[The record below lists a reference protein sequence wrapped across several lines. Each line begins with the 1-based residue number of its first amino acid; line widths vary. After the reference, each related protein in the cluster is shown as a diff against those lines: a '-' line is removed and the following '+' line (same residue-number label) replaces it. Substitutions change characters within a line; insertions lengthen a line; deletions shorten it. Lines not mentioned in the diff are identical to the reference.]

1 MIGRGGIMI
10 HRRPA
15 CVAVRHL
22 CEGEARR
29 SGYAAPNAE
38 WHEAGE
44 GMDLRSGQ
52 PVAAGRKRTSRW
64 PHEPTQAPIKDRATS
79 WLAAAGRPV
88 VARVPLVVTLAIFML
103 AFLLPAWPWLSGE
116 VTIPW
121 DAKSQFFPQ
130 VQFLASSLAR
140 GEWPWWS
147 PNVFAGWPQISDPQS
162 LVFAP
167 LYVLL
172 AAFDAA
178 VSLRAFDAVTFAYLF
193 LGAVGIILL
202 FHDRGWHAGG
212 ALVAAMAFALGG
224 SASARIQHTGQ
235 IVSLAY
241 LPLALWL
248 VARALERSSWRAG
261 LAAGAVGGLMAIG
274 RDQVALLS
282 LYVLAGFVLA
292 HWVAGEAPLARMRAS
307 ITPLA
312 AAAVSGSFIA
322 AVPIIMTT
330 LLAARSNR
338 PEISFAAA
346 AGGSIHPVHLL
357 QFAFADLFGAMDP
370 NVEYW
375 APQSLIWDAAWG
387 WPGLYL
393 SQNMPLVYAG
403 ALTFVAVVSFGLI
416 RGVAWAREIRF
427 FTIAAAF
434 MLLYALGAYTPAFHL
449 MYDLIPDVA
458 LYRRPADATFVLV
471 ALIAVI
477 AGYLV
482 HRWLTGTVPPATR
495 LQRALEIASPIVLIA
510 GALALAASVVGIRP
524 ALTPVV
530 TAVVFTTAAIAV
542 LGLARRLDARWPVGA
557 VGLIAAFMALDLAW
571 NNAPHVS
578 TALPPARFEALRAN
592 TDDETVRLLK
602 ARLAGAAA
610 PDRRDRVE
618 LVGIDYHWPNLSLA
632 QGFDHVFGHNPLR
645 LRWFQEATHVGDTV
659 ALASQRVFSPL
670 YPSYRS
676 AFADLLGV
684 RFIATGVPVEQ
695 IDSSLKPGDLNFIA
709 RTKDAYV
716 YENPRAL
723 PRVML
728 LTDWR
733 LADFDELLRAGWPSV
748 DPRRTVLLKKAPI
761 GFSRSV
767 AAGTVGSA
775 RLLRYANTEVVVEV
789 EAPAGGVL
797 LLNDVWHPWWQ
808 ASIDGADAEIL
819 KADVIFRAVV
829 CPRGRHVVRFTFHPF
844 AGAVAEMVRKVTHNA
859 RP

>member
-1 MIGRGGIMI
+1 
-10 HRRPA
+10 
-15 CVAVRHL
+15 
-22 CEGEARR
+22 
-29 SGYAAPNAE
+29 
-38 WHEAGE
+38 
-44 GMDLRSGQ
+44 
-52 PVAAGRKRTSRW
+52 
-64 PHEPTQAPIKDRATS
+64 
-79 WLAAAGRPV
+79 
-88 VARVPLVVTLAIFML
+88 
-103 AFLLPAWPWLSGE
+103 
-116 VTIPW
+116 
-121 DAKSQFFPQ
+121 
-130 VQFLASSLAR
+130 
-140 GEWPWWS
+140 
-147 PNVFAGWPQISDPQS
+147 
-162 LVFAP
+162 
-167 LYVLL
+167 
-172 AAFDAA
+172 
-178 VSLRAFDAVTFAYLF
+178 
-193 LGAVGIILL
+193 
-202 FHDRGWHAGG
+202 
-212 ALVAAMAFALGG
+212 
-224 SASARIQHTGQ
+224 
-235 IVSLAY
+235 
-241 LPLALWL
+241 
-248 VARALERSSWRAG
+248 
-261 LAAGAVGGLMAIG
+261 
-274 RDQVALLS
+274 
-282 LYVLAGFVLA
+282 
-292 HWVAGEAPLARMRAS
+292 
-307 ITPLA
+307 
-312 AAAVSGSFIA
+312 
-322 AVPIIMTT
+322 
-330 LLAARSNR
+330 
-338 PEISFAAA
+338 
-346 AGGSIHPVHLL
+346 
-357 QFAFADLFGAMDP
+357 MDP
-370 NVEYW
+370 NIEYW
-375 APQSLIWDAAWG
+375 APQSAIWDAAWG

-427 FTIAAAF
+427 FTIAAAL

-449 MYDLIPDVA
+449 MYDLLPDVA

-495 LQRALEIASPIVLIA
+495 LQRAFEIAGPIVLIA
-510 GALALAASVVGIRP
+510 GALALAASVVGIQP
-524 ALTPVV
+524 VLVPVV
-530 TAVVFTTAAIAV
+530 TAVVFTAAAVAV
-542 LGLARRLDARWPVGA
+542 LALARRLDARWPVGA

-578 TALPPARFEALRAN
+578 TALPPARFDALRAN

-659 ALASQRVFSPL
+659 AIASQRVFSPL

-733 LADFDELLRAGWPSV
+733 LANFDELLRAGWPSV

-761 GFSRSV
+761 GFSRSA

-775 RLLRYANTEVVVEV
+775 RLVRYANTEVVVEV

-797 LLNDVWHPWWQ
+797 LLNDVWHPWWH
-808 ASIDGADAEIL
+808 ASIDGMDAEIL

-829 CPRGRHVVRFTFHPF
+829 CPRGRHVVHFTFHPF
-844 AGAVAEMVRKVTHNA
+844 AGAVAEMVRKVTHDA